1 MFYQLQILLIVILFL
16 LGSYELF
23 QLTKLG
29 SRLISYSRISIKLFN
44 RLILTKKA
52 WRNIYKYQIQ

>member
-1 MFYQLQILLIVILFL
+1 MFYQIPISLIVILFI

-23 QLTKLG
+23 QLTNVG
-29 SRLISYSRISIKLFN
+29 IRLSSFSRISIKWLN

-52 WRNIYKYQIQ
+52 WRNIYKYQI